1 MLIKMIWAN
10 RRQYH
15 SVVSDKGLEFA
26 NLNMAN
32 KDTDGG
38 SRVLTLTGA
47 PTIGKEITQG
57 VLNVTISRASTVPF
71 TSALWGGAA
80 DIATRINAYNAAA
93 NTVAYG
99 GIQALRVYTRQ
110 YSGGNISNLYG
121 SEFDCDDRGSADVTG
136 KSVGNMYT
144 VKISQRVNAVVGT
157 QANLLILEDNTQ
169 GSLPATCLGSAVVKI
184 RNTQPIASG
193 ARLSCFHFEISG
205 SGNGWTNLFTFQQA
219 AGQCGFTQIADGAH
233 QGNVNGY
240 IKIYDVATTQT
251 LYILA
256 YDAVPS

>member
-1 MLIKMIWAN
+1 MLIKMIWTN

-38 SRVLTLTGA
+38 SRVLTLTGN
-47 PTIGKEITQG
+47 PTIGKEMTQG
-57 VLNVTISRASTVPF
+57 VLNVTISRLVAIPF

-80 DIATRINAYNAAA
+80 DIATRINAYNAAPS
-93 NTVAYG
+93 TVAYG

-110 YSGGNISNLYG
+110 YSGGNICNLYG
-121 SEFDCDDRGSADVTG
+121 SEFDCDDRGTADVTG

-144 VKISQRVNAVVGT
+144 VKISQRVNTIVGT

-169 GSLPATCLGSAVVKI
+169 GSLPATCLGSAIIKM
-184 RNTQPIASG
+184 RSTQPIATG
-193 ARLSCFHFEISG
+193 ARLSGIHCEISG

-219 AGQCGFTQIADGAH
+219 AGQCGFTGGLTASLA
-233 QGNVNGY
+233 GNVTGY
-240 IKIYDVATTQT
+240 IKVYDVANAATG
-251 LYILA
+251 YINV
-256 YDAVPS
+256 YGTVPS